1 MKKYLYLLVALCCF
15 FLTDNMRGQVADTP
29 IKLRW
34 DNNGQAIKGDF
45 MLIGNLRKVGGN
57 LINISDP
64 SHGNRPT
71 MNASAAT
78 LRISSPSSC
87 LRVKWAG
94 LYWAAPVQMGNN
106 DVRKR
111 QVKFK
116 LPGQNYYHS
125 LTADVHMQSNFAN
138 IEDAYNSF
146 KDVTSLLQSIGS
158 NFNNGEYVVGDI
170 YSDEFDQGWGGWNLV
185 VVYEDVNANTSK
197 RIYIYDGSRWN
208 FFQYAGKQTRTI
220 PITGFQTPPA
230 PAPIKAR
237 IGLFTGA
244 GNMDS
249 FDQLKINGHV
259 QGNGTSV
266 PNRNDDFMD
275 ASVSLNHSLTA
286 MPRNPITPLRT
297 TFVDIDVFDISNP
310 NNTVIANGATSLN
323 IEFVAEDAYIT
334 FVVPFSVDAIAP
346 HVETQKEV
354 LGLEAGQWKDFTNKQ
369 VAFGDALKYR
379 LKFRNIGNDNVR
391 DAILEDLLPKGIT
404 YENFEQP
411 LPSGV
416 TFISATPNYN
426 NTGRTMIKFQV
437 DPSLL
442 QYSPTAPFSA
452 PIVLNVKVNPD
463 CADLIDF
470 CSNEMKN
477 QAEMLYHASL
487 DNKEYRTGSFA
498 NTGGACDQNS
508 EEATT
513 FFVKDDSCA
522 SQRLPFCGG
531 MVLKGGSG
539 FVSWKWTKEGQAGVI
554 ATTEDLPISSAGVYW
569 VERTP
574 PPGGNRCNNTLRIKY
589 DVYNRTGDELHPLRN
604 APYIT
609 EREVCNIDGKEYL
622 GIAVCNGQ
630 QILTIT
636 DASLTD
642 GQVTWYKYKIQRPKP
657 TDGCPPVVLGG
668 SIQSDSQWQLVHTGK
683 SFTLKAVDIHA
694 NGSEYAVRIGHPNC
708 PLTYHFRAYKG
719 DLTYSATV
727 ENIICGIGKI
737 KVAGLPNGTY
747 QWKLSGPA
755 GSTSYTDLAAGTTH
769 FDIPVTQAGAYQV
782 YIRAKVAN
790 FQENVCEYIKDVDVA
805 SVTDDTAFTV
815 TQVEEVKCVSSNP
828 ASGKLRVVVNS
839 DVTLPVKVTVTQGT
853 TIVTSYVVDNTTKL
867 NSDNIPTVRNVLYAL
882 PAANNYKVVVEP
894 TYRTGCSVTH
904 NNITID
910 QVPELKIN
918 AGGAKSIA
926 CGLEKEITIKVQGG
940 KLNPINGRYSFIVKN
955 QAGTITY
962 DDVEV
967 FEGAGGTPVVHI
979 YTLKVKDTWVG
990 PGSKV
995 YKVFVYDENNCETS
1009 KEITYEYQEKPI
1021 FTLDKV
1027 VDAVCSAT
1035 SGQLKVS
1042 ITNTNFHASDY
1053 TQVQY
1058 VIRKQNADGT
1068 WPDWDSQ
1075 IRQSNNTF
1083 RDLAVGKYQAR
1094 IYYTKGTI
1102 TCHYPED
1109 CITYTVHGGGTHTEC
1124 NPPHTDPIEQTISE
1138 GNGPIR
1144 AFAGVIQ
1151 LACETPANSASI
1163 RVANVKGGTTNSYQ
1177 YSIDNGVTWQLSNT
1191 FDNLTPG
1198 LYHVKVQNV
1207 PATPGGPVCEWNKD
1221 IQVMAPIARP
1231 TLNASIKYDCDGIA
1245 RANITTDKG
1254 TYSYSLSHTPGTL
1267 PTVPP
1272 SGFTAGTV
1280 PPATFPNITSSGNQT
1295 IRVFYKETASPNPI
1309 VLLQEDFGQG
1319 VNRCDPNVYSAY
1331 GCVLNS
1337 VIHDGYYVVTSAEN
1351 NQNTLAN
1358 GCWTTPR
1365 DHTGLPNGRYLAMNV
1380 GSIGYNKPIYTKEVE
1395 DVVPTQPIKFKMY
1408 VYNLCF
1414 CTSCGAPLF
1423 QIRVVDKVTGA
1434 NLVPPSS
1441 TLAPPLNGHDP
1452 NAWYEF
1458 SGELASPG
1466 VTSLRIEIVSMSPVI
1481 SGNDL
1486 ALDDIYVYQEPKACA
1501 SSYVDLTV
1509 HVEKTESKK
1518 FKISSH
1524 QEVAQSCYG
1533 VNDGK
1538 MRAIVENYGTGSY
1551 KWKVTTSA
1559 GVNVQPSTGWNS
1571 HNNGTLEVN
1580 NLAPGTYKLVL
1591 QSTHQNKYNGNT
1603 PCEVSVDFTIGHREE
1618 LKVTANKT
1626 EIYLNCGVN
1635 QLDTKFYDRAMP
1647 SNGVYKIEGGVQPY
1661 KITVHKQGSPG
1672 SPEVIPSNT
1681 FQYIL
1686 TEGKWDV
1693 EITDA
1698 NNCSPKNFV
1707 LEVKKRNTF
1716 ATISVAMSDC
1726 RTSNTKM
1733 RVTTTY
1739 NGGGNGG
1746 VPLKYEY
1753 MNISGGT
1760 PASWTV
1766 NPAGTNNPE
1775 FDMASWSTG
1784 RYRIRVSDQYACSIE
1799 KDIEKSPEI
1808 NPLNA
1813 GDYIVTH
1820 NSVCGSVQQGGSIT
1834 VTHVTGGSAS
1844 PLYHYAF
1851 VEAGQTPNDSDYTA
1865 SASKTFP
1872 YTTQDKHY
1880 DIYIKDV
1887 NTIPVACGKKV
1898 VGNVEIK
1905 GAVPTEIDPSTS
1917 NIIVHSATCTGE
1929 SGKLVIRQIK
1939 GRGPYRV
1946 ELQQTAP
1953 TSQTFPVVRIP
1964 AQPIVSN
1971 YEIPGLAIGSYSL
1984 KITDEGNGN
1993 CNPFT
1998 GGAYTFTISDMHIT
2012 VNPVQFSTPS
2022 CTANDMGFTL
2032 SGSSDI
2038 QPASDY
2044 EMVYRI
2050 TKENGNPYTGS
2061 GSSWQTSGTFT
2072 GYNIGNRYVTE
2083 VGVRLKVAPQTV
2095 VCIKEV
2101 PEFTLQ
2107 ANHNITFTPSA
2118 TGNCSTFNLKVTFAH
2133 GSYDSVVFYLN
2144 HDGAPAEATSGE
2156 LATPL
2161 PYTGTP
2167 TYTFNNLQLG
2177 RTYVVYVHYKVAGS
2191 SQTCRANKEVEYTGT
2206 APLDPRIT
2214 FDGASS
2220 GVACTPGASVTVNL
2234 NFKIQGGVAPFTY
2247 QVYEVTSTG
2256 ALQAI
2261 AGASGTA
2268 VMGNN
2273 QISISGQNIPAG
2285 QSKQYAIGIT
2295 DGNSP
2300 PCTTYT
2306 RNITVRATDNPMNL
2320 VGGGTNLTFT
2330 NTKAIGCDGTS
2341 GGFTLTASSG
2351 FTGGTPPFTYKV
2363 LRANNGS
2370 IGLRRDIVVSGVG
2383 AGNNPTFNF
2392 RPTDFTTLPF
2402 PAGSTLTITV
2412 IDATGCE
2419 VTLSSPVSNIGKFA
2433 NSQHKAKFTISI
2445 NNATACTGDTYD
2457 MILTLSDLNAPGV
2470 PSTPVPPYNDHTSYE
2485 YSIDNG
2491 IHWTTFTANPQTIA
2505 IPALFDH
2512 NKVKVRHKES
2522 KCEATKTILPPVP
2535 SPGQVYTY
2543 PKLKFTTAKES
2554 DVICIPG
2561 PPNKTVAK
2569 IKVTILSGS
2578 DFVPPGVTLPTYPG
2592 TDHYTIQ
2599 VKDAGGTV
2607 ISGVTVTWPTPHRVA
2622 IVEVPVTGGTPPTI
2636 TNFKVEV
2643 KDNGNAYCNTF
2654 QTAGGTVGPFKNT
2667 EDDNALKA
2675 RHSLSHEDASGCQ
2688 PGSETGKLVLTRNK
2702 TANAREEGSYTYELT
2717 RSATA
2722 GGSYSLVRNI
2732 TDADITQEDATKVV
2746 YTIPGLRKGYYKIT
2760 IKQSPNGTCPVEIT
2774 SGAAEEI
2781 KEQTSITED
2790 ATQGNAKL
2798 YQMGCDA
2805 LASADA
2811 AKITA
2816 RIPGFTNATPREKAY
2831 LYIPVKGGVPPYTFE
2846 VIEAG
2851 RVIATKQGTVTTPP
2865 TPPAVASDYQVFEL
2879 EDRGAN
2885 YTVAWKVTDARGC
2898 SIENAPG
2905 VSFMVRTL
2913 AKTQQVTVR
2922 RTQQMACNPAI
2933 NEELE
2938 LTIRR
2943 NIAGTNTNGYDA
2955 YIERIPAPPAT
2966 AVVVQNYDG
2975 TREPAGAT
2983 PGTIKLTLPNNL
2995 PAGEDTAEYRIT
3007 LKDLDTNCT
3016 YTLSELYRV
3025 TRTPK
3030 PTVNVSVTQGAC
3042 NDGSATPAPTLRF
3055 RVEVSGGAYEQGYSY
3070 KITEVGGGGFTA
3082 GPFTDSAAVSEKE
3095 VTVSGG
3101 WTANTA
3107 RTFKVELQ
3115 VTHTQCS
3122 ASAQTQVS
3130 IPNTVTATSA
3140 LLSPMTYCG
3149 TQAQNDAVI
3158 GLTSGITGGWGA
3170 PYQIRLVSVVSGG
3183 TQSTPWG
3190 TATVFRNIGEGT
3202 HHIEIKDVKGCEYKL
3217 SPFTIPQWS
3226 ASMAL
3231 TKGTAT
3237 VTNPTCSGDTN
3248 GKIVLSGV
3256 TGGSVVAPATPVPP
3270 TYSYTL
3276 YDKATDRALGRVQ
3289 GDDAGHTGQV
3299 TFTGIGA
3306 GTYYIKIGAA
3316 LLCHDDW
3323 IKSDDI
3329 VVKDPGT
3336 IIARASLSTYPGCA
3350 TAGDIRVVVEAR
3362 PNMDPTRSPYTFT
3375 LYEVTSGSR
3384 VAVPG
3389 ATASTSGTIPGE
3401 VTATFTGVI
3410 PRPTAE
3416 KKYEVEVKDN
3426 NGAADACIGTSNVV
3440 TVDKVE
3446 DITATI
3452 DMDNTTAHLN
3462 CFGST
3467 YGKITVRARGGK
3479 NDEGYR
3485 FAISPVPSGV
3495 TSPNTTG
3502 VFEGLPAGTYTIT
3515 VDQVN
3520 GGCPAVTKTQV
3531 ITEEPK
3537 YRAQYEVKN
3546 VECNGMNNGSFKVKN
3561 INPTTKLD
3569 GSVRKFTYAI
3579 TPHLDRFLDNDGKF
3593 EGLAPG
3599 KYYVIMQDENGCRPE
3614 ILDEGGTPTGSD
3626 IFEFTI
3632 TEPEILSVTVNDDAT
3647 VHESCFGANDGKTKL
3662 RIYGGTAFTVPP
3674 ALSKYKYSKDGG
3686 ATWEDYNETQGIENL
3701 AAGDYT
3707 FMVKDANGCQAT
3719 AAQMTIKSGSKVS
3732 LHLNEIGYRCVD
3744 GVLKYIVEASVT
3756 PATEALNV
3764 RYQLNGV
3771 AHNNARFEL
3780 EVDLTGGTTRT
3791 YVISAIHSVAG
3802 HGDCKKDQTVTV
3814 GPQTALSITLV
3825 NRKAVKCNGGKDGS
3839 FTIAGAGGSGH
3850 YQYGIKQADGTYNWQ
3865 DSGTFN
3871 NLEVGSYTAA
3881 VKDKDFDCIV
3891 EKSNIQIEEPN
3902 KIVITQVRVKHVG
3915 CKGASDGRIEFNFSE
3930 GTPVYSWEAFK
3941 ADGTTTGQRGS
3952 NLYSTDTAVVQNLS
3966 AGKYLIVVKDSNGCE
3981 QTKNFEIIEG
3991 VDLKGEIVQNYHC
4004 NSSIGANNVVLRV
4017 GASDT
4022 AAAATYDVY
4031 VSVTTPYLVLS
4042 PGSHSA
4048 ANRLRYGFTGNSTT
4062 DRYEFS
4068 GTTPIGDDNTHN
4080 MYQIRGADLTTQL
4093 ASVTPIREDAAQGTK
4108 TYKMY
4113 LYYYDKD
4120 NPAIGDPALCYEERE
4135 FTIEYHDPLKITN
4148 QSIAN
4153 DLNLVKVK
4161 VEGGKQKYTVYFGS
4175 AEYNTVEEIKARHVQ
4190 RETDVVS
4197 GKELTYYVQKT
4208 DYEELN
4214 PATGKIEKKIRVY
4227 VEDEKGCAHSVFIYK
4242 EFEDVVIPNY
4252 FTPNGDGQYDTW
4264 APLNLASY
4272 PQAETKIYD
4281 RYGRHIATLNNHQE
4295 WDGTYGGKELPAG
4308 DYWYILQLNEP
4319 DDNRTF
4325 KGHFTLYR

>member
-1 MKKYLYLLVALCCF
+1 
-15 FLTDNMRGQVADTP
+15 
-29 IKLRW
+29 
-34 DNNGQAIKGDF
+34 
-45 MLIGNLRKVGGN
+45 
-57 LINISDP
+57 
-64 SHGNRPT
+64 
-71 MNASAAT
+71 
-78 LRISSPSSC
+78 
-87 LRVKWAG
+87 
-94 LYWAAPVQMGNN
+94 
-106 DVRKR
+106 
-111 QVKFK
+111 
-116 LPGQNYYHS
+116 
-125 LTADVHMQSNFAN
+125 
-138 IEDAYNSF
+138 
-146 KDVTSLLQSIGS
+146 
-158 NFNNGEYVVGDI
+158 
-170 YSDEFDQGWGGWNLV
+170 
-185 VVYEDVNANTSK
+185 
-197 RIYIYDGSRWN
+197 
-208 FFQYAGKQTRTI
+208 
-220 PITGFQTPPA
+220 
-230 PAPIKAR
+230 
-237 IGLFTGA
+237 
-244 GNMDS
+244 
-249 FDQLKINGHV
+249 
-259 QGNGTSV
+259 
-266 PNRNDDFMD
+266 
-275 ASVSLNHSLTA
+275 
-286 MPRNPITPLRT
+286 
-297 TFVDIDVFDISNP
+297 
-310 NNTVIANGATSLN
+310 
-323 IEFVAEDAYIT
+323 
-334 FVVPFSVDAIAP
+334 
-346 HVETQKEV
+346 
-354 LGLEAGQWKDFTNKQ
+354 
-369 VAFGDALKYR
+369 
-379 LKFRNIGNDNVR
+379 
-391 DAILEDLLPKGIT
+391 
-404 YENFEQP
+404 
-411 LPSGV
+411 
-416 TFISATPNYN
+416 
-426 NTGRTMIKFQV
+426 
-437 DPSLL
+437 
-442 QYSPTAPFSA
+442 
-452 PIVLNVKVNPD
+452 
-463 CADLIDF
+463 
-470 CSNEMKN
+470 
-477 QAEMLYHASL
+477 
-487 DNKEYRTGSFA
+487 
-498 NTGGACDQNS
+498 
-508 EEATT
+508 
-513 FFVKDDSCA
+513 
-522 SQRLPFCGG
+522 
-531 MVLKGGSG
+531 
-539 FVSWKWTKEGQAGVI
+539 
-554 ATTEDLPISSAGVYW
+554 
-569 VERTP
+569 
-574 PPGGNRCNNTLRIKY
+574 
-589 DVYNRTGDELHPLRN
+589 
-604 APYIT
+604 
-609 EREVCNIDGKEYL
+609 
-622 GIAVCNGQ
+622 
-630 QILTIT
+630 
-636 DASLTD
+636 
-642 GQVTWYKYKIQRPKP
+642 
-657 TDGCPPVVLGG
+657 
-668 SIQSDSQWQLVHTGK
+668 
-683 SFTLKAVDIHA
+683 
-694 NGSEYAVRIGHPNC
+694 
-708 PLTYHFRAYKG
+708 
-719 DLTYSATV
+719 
-727 ENIICGIGKI
+727 
-737 KVAGLPNGTY
+737 
-747 QWKLSGPA
+747 
-755 GSTSYTDLAAGTTH
+755 
-769 FDIPVTQAGAYQV
+769 
-782 YIRAKVAN
+782 
-790 FQENVCEYIKDVDVA
+790 
-805 SVTDDTAFTV
+805 
-815 TQVEEVKCVSSNP
+815 
-828 ASGKLRVVVNS
+828 
-839 DVTLPVKVTVTQGT
+839 
-853 TIVTSYVVDNTTKL
+853 
-867 NSDNIPTVRNVLYAL
+867 
-882 PAANNYKVVVEP
+882 
-894 TYRTGCSVTH
+894 
-904 NNITID
+904 
-910 QVPELKIN
+910 
-918 AGGAKSIA
+918 
-926 CGLEKEITIKVQGG
+926 
-940 KLNPINGRYSFIVKN
+940 
-955 QAGTITY
+955 
-962 DDVEV
+962 
-967 FEGAGGTPVVHI
+967 
-979 YTLKVKDTWVG
+979 
-990 PGSKV
+990 
-995 YKVFVYDENNCETS
+995 
-1009 KEITYEYQEKPI
+1009 
-1021 FTLDKV
+1021 
-1027 VDAVCSAT
+1027 
-1035 SGQLKVS
+1035 
-1042 ITNTNFHASDY
+1042 
-1053 TQVQY
+1053 
-1058 VIRKQNADGT
+1058 
-1068 WPDWDSQ
+1068 
-1075 IRQSNNTF
+1075 
-1083 RDLAVGKYQAR
+1083 
-1094 IYYTKGTI
+1094 
-1102 TCHYPED
+1102 
-1109 CITYTVHGGGTHTEC
+1109 
-1124 NPPHTDPIEQTISE
+1124 
-1138 GNGPIR
+1138 
-1144 AFAGVIQ
+1144 
-1151 LACETPANSASI
+1151 
-1163 RVANVKGGTTNSYQ
+1163 
-1177 YSIDNGVTWQLSNT
+1177 
-1191 FDNLTPG
+1191 
-1198 LYHVKVQNV
+1198 
-1207 PATPGGPVCEWNKD
+1207 
-1221 IQVMAPIARP
+1221 MAP
-1231 TLNASIKYDCDGIA
+1231 N
-1245 RANITTDKG
+1245 
-1254 TYSYSLSHTPGTL
+1254 
-1267 PTVPP
+1267 
-1272 SGFTAGTV
+1272 
-1280 PPATFPNITSSGNQT
+1280 
-1295 IRVFYKETASPNPI
+1295 
-1309 VLLQEDFGQG
+1309 
-1319 VNRCDPNVYSAY
+1319 
-1331 GCVLNS
+1331 
-1337 VIHDGYYVVTSAEN
+1337 
-1351 NQNTLAN
+1351 
-1358 GCWTTPR
+1358 
-1365 DHTGLPNGRYLAMNV
+1365 
-1380 GSIGYNKPIYTKEVE
+1380 
-1395 DVVPTQPIKFKMY
+1395 
-1408 VYNLCF
+1408 
-1414 CTSCGAPLF
+1414 
-1423 QIRVVDKVTGA
+1423 
-1434 NLVPPSS
+1434 
-1441 TLAPPLNGHDP
+1441 
-1452 NAWYEF
+1452 
-1458 SGELASPG
+1458 
-1466 VTSLRIEIVSMSPVI
+1466 
-1481 SGNDL
+1481 
-1486 ALDDIYVYQEPKACA
+1486 
-1501 SSYVDLTV
+1501 
-1509 HVEKTESKK
+1509 
-1518 FKISSH
+1518 
-1524 QEVAQSCYG
+1524 
-1533 VNDGK
+1533 
-1538 MRAIVENYGTGSY
+1538 
-1551 KWKVTTSA
+1551 
-1559 GVNVQPSTGWNS
+1559 
-1571 HNNGTLEVN
+1571 
-1580 NLAPGTYKLVL
+1580 
-1591 QSTHQNKYNGNT
+1591 
-1603 PCEVSVDFTIGHREE
+1603 
-1618 LKVTANKT
+1618 
-1626 EIYLNCGVN
+1626 
-1635 QLDTKFYDRAMP
+1635 
-1647 SNGVYKIEGGVQPY
+1647 
-1661 KITVHKQGSPG
+1661 
-1672 SPEVIPSNT
+1672 
-1681 FQYIL
+1681 
-1686 TEGKWDV
+1686 
-1693 EITDA
+1693 
-1698 NNCSPKNFV
+1698 
-1707 LEVKKRNTF
+1707 
-1716 ATISVAMSDC
+1716 
-1726 RTSNTKM
+1726 
-1733 RVTTTY
+1733 
-1739 NGGGNGG
+1739 
-1746 VPLKYEY
+1746 
-1753 MNISGGT
+1753 
-1760 PASWTV
+1760 
-1766 NPAGTNNPE
+1766 
-1775 FDMASWSTG
+1775 
-1784 RYRIRVSDQYACSIE
+1784 
-1799 KDIEKSPEI
+1799 
-1808 NPLNA
+1808 
-1813 GDYIVTH
+1813 
-1820 NSVCGSVQQGGSIT
+1820 
-1834 VTHVTGGSAS
+1834 
-1844 PLYHYAF
+1844 
-1851 VEAGQTPNDSDYTA
+1851 
-1865 SASKTFP
+1865 
-1872 YTTQDKHY
+1872 
-1880 DIYIKDV
+1880 
-1887 NTIPVACGKKV
+1887 
-1898 VGNVEIK
+1898 
-1905 GAVPTEIDPSTS
+1905 
-1917 NIIVHSATCTGE
+1917 
-1929 SGKLVIRQIK
+1929 
-1939 GRGPYRV
+1939 
-1946 ELQQTAP
+1946 
-1953 TSQTFPVVRIP
+1953 
-1964 AQPIVSN
+1964 
-1971 YEIPGLAIGSYSL
+1971 
-1984 KITDEGNGN
+1984 
-1993 CNPFT
+1993 
-1998 GGAYTFTISDMHIT
+1998 
-2012 VNPVQFSTPS
+2012 
-2022 CTANDMGFTL
+2022 
-2032 SGSSDI
+2032 
-2038 QPASDY
+2038 
-2044 EMVYRI
+2044 
-2050 TKENGNPYTGS
+2050 
-2061 GSSWQTSGTFT
+2061 
-2072 GYNIGNRYVTE
+2072 
-2083 VGVRLKVAPQTV
+2083 TV
-2095 VCIKEV
+2095 VCTKEV
-2101 PEFTLQ
+2101 PEFTLRRSQ
-2107 ANHNITFTPSA
+2107 DLTFTPENFTA
-2118 TGNCSTFNLKVTFAH
+2118 NCSTFDLKVTFAN
-2133 GSYDSVVFYLN
+2133 GSYTQVQFFLN
-2144 HDGAPAEATSGE
+2144 HDGAPAEMQSSQLG
-2156 LATPL
+2156 PM
-2161 PYTGTP
+2161 TGTP
-2167 TYTFNNLQLG
+2167 THTFTGLQKG
-2177 RTYVVYVHYKVAGS
+2177 RTYIVYVHYQVAGGS
-2191 SQTCRANKEVEYTGT
+2191 LCKASKEFRYEDHTEV
-2206 APLDPRIT
+2206 PLSTTIDPN
-2214 FDGASS
+2214 GVS
-2220 GVACTPGASVTVNL
+2220 GVACTPGATTTVE
-2234 NFKIQGGVAPFTY
+2234 FKVNITGGQPPYTFR
-2247 QVYEVTSTG
+2247 VYEVQPNGSLT
-2256 ALQAI
+2256 A
-2261 AGASGTA
+2261 ASGTTT
-2268 VMGNN
+2268 VTPPIPPSTEYK
-2273 QISISGQNIPAG
+2273 ISQTGQNIPAG
-2285 QSKQYAIGIT
+2285 QSKQYAIGVSDSHT
-2295 DGNSP
+2295 P
-2300 PCTTYT
+2300 VCTTYT
-2306 RNITVRATDNPMNL
+2306 RNITVRTTTTPMNL

-2351 FTGGTPPFTYKV
+2351 FTGGVGPFTYKI
-2363 LRANNGS
+2363 LKANNPL
-2370 IGLRRDIVVSGVG
+2370 LRRNIIVRNVAKGTDPSF
-2383 AGNNPTFNF
+2383 TF

-2412 IDATGCE
+2412 EDEGTGCE
-2419 VTLSSPVSNIGKFA
+2419 ITLTSPMTSIGQFS

-2470 PSTPVPPYNDHTSYE
+2470 PSAPVPPYNDHTSYE

-2607 ISGVTVTWPTPHRVA
+2607 IPGVTVTWPTPHRVA

-2654 QTAGGTVGPFKNT
+2654 QAAGGTVGPFKNT

-2722 GGSYSLVRNI
+2722 GGSYSVVRNI

-2790 ATQGNAKL
+2790 ATQGNAQL

-2816 RIPGFTNATPREKAY
+2816 RIPSFTNATPREKAY

-3070 KITEVGGGGFTA
+3070 KIIEVGGGGFTA

-3107 RTFKVELQ
+3107 RIFKVELQ

-3686 ATWEDYNETQGIENL
+3686 ATWEDYNESQGIENL